1 MCLRGR
7 LPRPPRTRYA
17 RCRCTNVRA
26 KLTNVGWPRVLNVAL
41 YRACTAL
48 RLYSATFR
56 CSGLKSLCKM
66 LWVDFLRLQNQPLS
80 FTHLKELCNRSTEQP
95 FFPLYSQV
103 TSHAGSGRLM
113 SSFLV
118 LEALVEAAV
127 WHVGCTFWHRVRLLE
142 WLLTIPGGL
151 NTFVIYCVSIC

>member
-1 MCLRGR
+1 MA
-7 LPRPPRTRYA
+7 TRSKCSA
-17 RCRCTNVRA
+17 VQ
-26 KLTNVGWPRVLNVAL
+26 G
-41 YRACTAL
+41 
-48 RLYSATFR
+48 LYSSTFR

-80 FTHLKELCNRSTEQP
+80 FTHLKELCNRSTKQP

-151 NTFVIYCVSIC
+151 NTFVIYIACPSVKL